1 MLLALLA
8 LLPSAPQEQWDDWD
22 EWTRLLAPVEV
33 EWPAP
38 LDSVVW
44 REDLDSALEEAA
56 ESNRPLFVTLR
67 CLPCKQCSEFDKDVL
82 EGGPELDPLLRQ
94 FVTVRLTSMR
104 DVEWNVLPYDLYQ
117 DLDLSWWGYVLA
129 PSRGIYAIYGGR
141 DEISDTTRISVPSLA
156 NVLRR
161 VLDHHYGRKGWTNG
175 IYSGPPASPTLEPG
189 WESWAARG
197 AKEVA
202 PDQCLHCHQVAEI
215 LRQPDIDS
223 GSFDK
228 HEDFYVW
235 PFPENVGIHI
245 DRDDGLLVNEVDPES
260 PAARAGIRPGDE
272 LRVADG
278 VLLFGQTDF
287 RGVLHR
293 VAGPSK
299 RDAPGRGRSSIPF
312 ALVRDGKILPG
323 RLDLPAGWRRTDL
336 GWRKS
341 VAESAAGAA
350 PGFPWP
356 LAAEAKTRELR
367 GLAAGTMAVRPYY
380 PKGAQGLAAE
390 AGLRRDDVI
399 VAVDGE
405 SPDLAGRP
413 FLVWFRLGH
422 EPGDRVE
429 LTVVDASGARRTLD
443 YVLR

>member
-8 LLPSAPQEQWDDWD
+8 LLAPTPQEPNPPGPDWTHLFAPSD
-22 EWTRLLAPVEV
+22 ADWLAPLE
-33 EWPAP
+33 
-38 LDSVVW
+38 SVVW
-44 REDLDSALEEAA
+44 RGDLAASLDEAA
-56 ESNRPLFVTLR
+56 RSNRPLFVTLR
-67 CLPCKQCSEFDKDVL
+67 CLPCKQCADFDKDVL

-104 DVEWNVLPYDLYQ
+104 DVEWNILPYDLFQ

-129 PSRGIYAIYGGR
+129 PDGRIYAIYGGR
-141 DEISDTTRISVPSLA
+141 DEVSDTTRISVPSLA

-161 VLDHHYGRKGWTNG
+161 VLDHHYGRKGWSTG
-175 IYSGPPASPTLEPG
+175 VQPGPPRSPAVEPG
-189 WESWAARG
+189 WKAWAAHG
-197 AKEVA
+197 AREAA

-215 LRQPDIDS
+215 LRQPAIDA
-223 GSFDK
+223 GGFDK
-228 HEDFYVW
+228 HEDFQVW
-235 PFPENVGIHI
+235 PFPENVGIHL
-245 DRDDGLLVNEVDPES
+245 DRDDGLLVTEVEPDS
-260 PAARAGIRPGDE
+260 PAALAGLRSGDR
-272 LRVADG
+272 LRGADG

-293 VAGPSK
+293 VAE
-299 RDAPGRGRSSIPF
+299 GRTSIPF
-312 ALVRDGKILPG
+312 VATRDEEILSG
-323 RLDLPAGWRRTDL
+323 RLELPPGWRRTDL

-341 VAESAAGAA
+341 VAEAAVGAH

-356 LAAEAKTRELR
+356 LPTDGRTRERL
-367 GLAAGTMAVRPYY
+367 GLPAGSMAVRPYY
-380 PKGAQGLAAE
+380 PEAPEGIAAE

-413 FLVWFRLGH
+413 FLVWFRLRH

-429 LTVVDASGARRTLD
+429 LTVVDDSGARRTLG
-443 YVLR
+443 YTLRRSRP